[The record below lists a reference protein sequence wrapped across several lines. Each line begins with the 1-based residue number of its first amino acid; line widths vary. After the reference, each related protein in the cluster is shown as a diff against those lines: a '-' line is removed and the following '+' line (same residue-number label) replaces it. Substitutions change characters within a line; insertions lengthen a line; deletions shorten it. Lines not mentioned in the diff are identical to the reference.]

1 MPPSGWEAVRAKRCL
16 STPLFYVEEQAMR
29 LDYITKAFVS
39 AAQMQTARAD
49 RRLAAAA
56 SKLDALSPLKV
67 LSRGYAIGYRTD
79 GRVVKSTADVAPATL
94 WIGASP
100 EAASAA
106 PWTRCAHKGK
116 THKKGWQP
124 WLPNG
129 LLKKR

>member
-1 MPPSGWEAVRAKRCL
+1 
-16 STPLFYVEEQAMR
+16 MR

-79 GRVVKSTADVAPATL
+79 GRVVKSTADVAPGDSL
-94 WIGASP
+94 DWRLSGGSI
-100 EAASAA
+100 
-106 PWTRCAHKGK
+106 RCTVDEVRAQGED
-116 THKKGWQP
+116 T
-124 WLPNG
+124 
-129 LLKKR
+129 